1 MTQVTL
7 NIPDD
12 LFENSDDTSID
23 LAQRLQLAAAIY
35 WYTRGEISQ
44 GKAAQLAEMTRKK
57 FLERLAHE
65 NLDVFQVDLEDLAQE
80 LVLDCRLT

>member
-12 LFENSDDTSID
+12 LFENPDDASTD

-44 GKAAQLAEMTRKK
+44 GKAAQLAGMTRQK

-65 NLDVFQVDLEDLAQE
+65 KLDVFQVDLEDLAQE
-80 LVLDCRLT
+80 LTLG

>member
-12 LFENSDDTSID
+12 LFENPEDASTD

-44 GKAAQLAEMTRKK
+44 GKAAQLAGMTCKK

-65 NLDVFQVDLEDLAQE
+65 KLDVFQVNLEDLAQE
-80 LVLDCRLT
+80 LALG

>member
-12 LFENSDDTSID
+12 LFENPEDTSTD

-44 GKAAQLAEMTRKK
+44 GKAAQLVSRY
-57 FLERLAHE
+57 RRYHG
-65 NLDVFQVDLEDLAQE
+65 
-80 LVLDCRLT
+80 